1 MAPLLMGSES
11 GRRKSNRV
19 WFLKMAA
26 CEAEKAMEIVGRGH
40 SLAILNKEQGT
51 QVTST
56 SIF

>member
-1 MAPLLMGSES
+1 MGSES